1 MSYRTRSYVKG
12 NDPMYRAV
20 TPYEERTW
28 VRDELG
34 NLRSEPTGRTLYRYA
49 GPYTTEGAAKRQRGP
64 GGWVEVILRPAWEKL
79 EE

>member
-1 MSYRTRSYVKG
+1 MGYRTRSYVKG
-12 NDPMYRAV
+12 DDPMYRAV
-20 TPYEERTW
+20 TPYAEHRWNPDT
-28 VRDELG
+28 RA
-34 NLRSEPTGRTLYRYA
+34 SEPTGRTLYRYA